1 MTILQ
6 MSSGNGCYIAWN
18 TLGSKIAGLESLSER
33 PPTVSLF
40 SISTDSWKYPY
51 VLRKSMTRPT
61 GLRCPVKYQIKCWLH
76 IPAALQFAR
85 NGSLSQD
92 CAYMKREETEMLFC
106 FFFSQSWLNKGTL
119 FLFLF
124 LFIYLFTK
132 KKKKKSGKCLE
143 RSFQLQI
150 CFHYLCSLD
159 ILPVKALTTFFL
171 MNQHDAI
178 YVLWENYNSF
188 RDFGPREQTTQ
199 VGLITPLLVF

>member
-51 VLRKSMTRPT
+51 ALRKSMTRPT

-92 CAYMKREETEMLFC
+92 CAYMKREETEKFFF

-132 KKKKKSGKCLE
+132 KKKRVENVWKEAFNFKSVFTT
-143 RSFQLQI
+143 SAAWI
-150 CFHYLCSLD
+150 YSL
-159 ILPVKALTTFFL
+159 L
-171 MNQHDAI
+171 
-178 YVLWENYNSF
+178 
-188 RDFGPREQTTQ
+188 R
-199 VGLITPLLVF
+199 PLLLSFWWINMMQYMSCERITILSEILAQGSKQPKLV